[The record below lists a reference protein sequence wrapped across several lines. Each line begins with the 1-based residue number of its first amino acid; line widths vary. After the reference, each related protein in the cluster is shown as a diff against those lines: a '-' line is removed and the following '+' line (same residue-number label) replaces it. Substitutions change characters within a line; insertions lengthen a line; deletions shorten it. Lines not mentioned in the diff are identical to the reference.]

1 MTGFPVDALD
11 DLVVRALAED
21 IGDGDRTTEAVVA
34 SDVRL
39 RGLVVAREPL
49 VIAGI
54 AVFHSVYRQ
63 LGDSEAVQEEAS
75 DGMVMA
81 AGQSI
86 ASIQTDARRLL
97 AGERVGLN
105 IVQRL
110 SGIATLTRAFVDE
123 VKGTGARI
131 LDTRKTTPTLR
142 DLEKYAVKAGGGFN
156 HRFGLFDAM
165 LLKDNHVAAAGGLTK
180 AFRRAR
186 AMCPDD
192 MRLQVE
198 VDTIEQLREALDAGA
213 DMILLDN
220 MSVDDVRVAVELVE
234 GQARL
239 EVTGGVTLDNVSGFA
254 QMGVD
259 DISVGALT
267 HSARAVDIGLDV
279 PSWK

>member
-1 MTGFPVDALD
+1 MTGFPEDALE

-34 SDVRL
+34 PDVRL
-39 RGLVVAREPL
+39 KGLVVAREPL
-49 VIAGI
+49 VVAGVS
-54 AVFHSVYRQ
+54 VFHSVYRH
-63 LGDSEAVQEEAS
+63 LGDSEAIQDATE
-75 DGMVMA
+75 DGMVLE
-81 AGQSI
+81 AGRVI

-97 AGERVGLN
+97 MGERVALN
-105 IVQRL
+105 IAQRL

-123 VKGTGARI
+123 VRGTGARI

-165 LLKDNHVAAAGGLTK
+165 LLKDNHIAAAGGISR
-180 AFRRAR
+180 AFRQAR
-186 AMCPDD
+186 GVCSDG
-192 MRLQVE
+192 MRLQIE
-198 VDTIEQLREALDAGA
+198 VDTIEQLREALDVGA

-220 MSVDDVRVAVELVE
+220 MTVKDVEFAVQIVE
-234 GQARL
+234 GRARL
-239 EVTGGVTLDNVSGFA
+239 EVTGGVTLANVRGFA
-254 QMGVD
+254 QTGVD

>member
-1 MTGFPVDALD
+1 MTGFPKDALE

-34 SDVRL
+34 PDVSL
-39 RGLVVAREPL
+39 EGLVVAREPI
-49 VIAGI
+49 VVAGVS
-54 AVFHSVYRQ
+54 VFHSVYRQ
-63 LGDSEAVQEEAS
+63 LGDAEAVQDATE
-75 DGMVMA
+75 DGMAVE
-81 AGQSI
+81 AGQVI

-97 AGERVGLN
+97 MGERVALN
-105 IVQRL
+105 IAQRL

-123 VKGTGARI
+123 VRGTSARI

-165 LLKDNHVAAAGGLTK
+165 LLKDNHIAAAGGLSQ
-180 AFRRAR
+180 AFRQAR
-186 AMCPDD
+186 ALCSDR

-198 VDTIEQLREALDAGA
+198 VDTIEQLREALDVGA

-220 MSVDDVRVAVELVE
+220 MTVKDIGFAVQLVE
-234 GQARL
+234 GRARL
-239 EVTGGVTLDNVSGFA
+239 EVTGGVTLANVRGFA
-254 QMGVD
+254 ETGVD

-279 PSWK
+279 SSWK

>member
-1 MTGFPVDALD
+1 MTGFPEGSLE

-34 SDVRL
+34 PDVRL
-39 RGLVVAREPL
+39 KGLVVAREPL
-49 VIAGI
+49 VVAGVS
-54 AVFHSVYRQ
+54 VFHSVYRY
-63 LGDSEAVQEEAS
+63 LGDSEAIQDATE
-75 DGMVMA
+75 DGMVLE
-81 AGQSI
+81 AGQVI

-97 AGERVGLN
+97 TGERVALN
-105 IVQRL
+105 IAQRL
-110 SGIATLTRAFVDE
+110 SGIATITRAFVDE
-123 VKGTGARI
+123 VRGTGARI

-165 LLKDNHVAAAGGLTK
+165 LLKDNHIAAAGGLSR

-186 AMCPDD
+186 EVCSDG

-198 VDTIEQLREALDAGA
+198 VDTIEQLREALDVGA

-220 MSVDDVRVAVELVE
+220 MTVKDVGFAVQLVE
-234 GQARL
+234 GRARL
-239 EVTGGVTLDNVSGFA
+239 EVTGGVTLANVRGFA
-254 QMGVD
+254 QTGVD

>member
-1 MTGFPVDALD
+1 MDFPVGALD

-34 SDVRL
+34 PDVRL
-39 RGLVVAREPL
+39 RGIVVARERL
-49 VIAGI
+49 VVAGL
-54 AVFHSVYRQ
+54 AVFNSVYRQ
-63 LGDSEAVQEEAS
+63 LGDFEAVQDEAA
-75 DGMVMA
+75 DGMVIA
-81 AGQSI
+81 AGQAI

-97 AGERVGLN
+97 TGERVALN

-110 SGIATLTRAFVDE
+110 SGVATLTRAFVDE
-123 VKGTGARI
+123 VQGTGARI

-165 LLKDNHVAAAGGLTK
+165 LLKDNHIAAAGGLTK
-180 AFRRAR
+180 AFQRAR
-186 AMCPDD
+186 GMCPDN

-198 VDTIEQLREALDAGA
+198 VDTIQQLREALDAGA

-220 MSVDDVRVAVELVE
+220 MSVKDVGVAVALVG

-239 EVTGGVTLDNVSGFA
+239 EVTGGVTLANVRGFA
-254 QMGVD
+254 QAGVD

-267 HSARAVDIGLDV
+267 HSARAVDIGLDI